1 MGIELVFPVH
11 RRGERQRSQRAHA
24 AEAAEHSHPARDPER
39 IGPPHHQQHRDRQH
53 DREPHLPGEPGDDD
67 HQEGE
72 RGEVDDHDVD
82 ERRRHHEDIVL
93 ELRQR
98 DQDDD
103 QRQRQRCRRHRPP
116 QQDQPEEIEQA
127 PGENESRPCRQV
139 GLGPDQ
145 QACGGQLHR
154 GKDRDG
160 AETPAIGGREVLF
173 QIDDGRRHDGC
184 QGRALAT
191 SPARRLSSFCNK
203 AVMARAWAASL
214 ADPAID
220 ASCENPG
227 ARRTCARWRLSG
239 PPIRPGAEIHCPA
252 AALFTKRSSKVF
264 ARSMLAP
271 LSSSSKASSMS
282 AADFMPAAGITPVS
296 E

>member
-11 RRGERQRSQRAHA
+11 RRGERQRSQRAQA

-39 IGPPHHQQHRDRQH
+39 IGPPRHHQHRDRQH
-53 DREPHLPGEPGDDD
+53 DREPHLPGEPGDDN

-103 QRQRQRCRRHRPP
+103 QQQRQRCRRHRPP

-127 PGENESRPCRQV
+127 PGENESRPCGQV
-139 GLGPDQ
+139 DLGPDQ

-160 AETPAIGGREVLF
+160 TETPAIGGRKVLF

-203 AVMARAWAASL
+203 AVMARAW
-214 ADPAID
+214 
-220 ASCENPG
+220 
-227 ARRTCARWRLSG
+227 R
-239 PPIRPGAEIHCPA
+239 PPPYLTP
-252 AALFTKRSSKVF
+252 
-264 ARSMLAP
+264 RSMLPAKTLVRGKRARNGGFQFRQSAP
-271 LSSSSKASSMS
+271 EPIIIAPPRPFSRSGRQRSLRGRCW
-282 AADFMPAAGITPVS
+282 PL
-296 E
+296 